1 MRSTAS
7 VVYIPNLATSRNNVS
22 GISIARQGD
31 LVVDEGGA
39 LEVRAVPIL
48 DDVGS
53 DEGMLD
59 GGGSFGLNIRLMMAL
74 MTVMLIWTDLRRERK
89 MFADAWGFMVFG
101 LVAVDS

>member
-31 LVVDEGGA
+31 LVVDEGA

-59 GGGSFGLNIRLMMAL
+59 GVGSFGLNIRLMMAL

-89 MFADAWGFMVFG
+89 MFADAWGLMVFG